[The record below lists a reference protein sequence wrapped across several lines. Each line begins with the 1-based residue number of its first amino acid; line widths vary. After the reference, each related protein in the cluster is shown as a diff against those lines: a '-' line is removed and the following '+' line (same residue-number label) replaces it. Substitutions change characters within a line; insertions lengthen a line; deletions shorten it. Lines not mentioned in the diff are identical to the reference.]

1 MKTTKIVLAVVFS
14 IVCIGMSWGQQRVI
28 YGYDAAGN
36 RVTRDFEPLENI
48 YEYGTITLTQ
58 DTEEEW
64 SPAIN
69 FINTYTN
76 PVVVMGPPSYNGADE
91 STLRIKDVTTNSFKC
106 QLDEWENLDGAHT
119 EEQFSYLV
127 VEAGVH
133 KFGDL
138 LVQAGIIENVNYS
151 IYHGYDFSHASFS
164 PVFDNTPVILSQIVT
179 YNNESNNIPSVT
191 RIYNATEQLFDITIQ
206 PSENHIS
213 VPETEDVAYIA
224 IEPGSTLLE
233 DTYVFEA
240 DHTGDYVSSSWYNI
254 SYSSMNNPAFLAQ
267 IQTFDAMDPAGLRY
281 RNLTNNSVE
290 VFCEEEQTHDNEK
303 IHTDENV
310 GYLLIENTQ
319 IQQKKLQLEEPI
331 AFTDTTRVI
340 QQDSIMAQPS
350 SADDIHIYPNPNN
363 GKFTI
368 EIHDDFWNG
377 GTARVCTQDGSVIT
391 TFSIHT
397 NRYEYTI
404 PNATPGHYVVQFY
417 KGKKQY
423 SRIITVE

>member
-14 IVCIGMSWGQQRVI
+14 IVCIGMSWGQQRVV

-36 RVTRDFEPLENI
+36 RVTRDFEPVESI
-48 YEYGTITLTQ
+48 YEYGTISLTQ
-58 DTEEEW
+58 DQSYEW
-64 SPAIN
+64 TAIN
-69 FINTYTN
+69 LINNYTN
-76 PVVVMGPPSYNGADE
+76 PVIVLGPATRKYENDE
-91 STLRIKDVTTNSFKC
+91 VTLRVKDVTSNSFNC
-106 QLDEWENLDGAHT
+106 QLDEWENLDGPHA
-119 EEQFSYLV
+119 EEDFSYLV
-127 VEAGVH
+127 VEEGVH

-138 LVQAGIIENVNYS
+138 LVQAGIVENVYFDAS
-151 IYHGYDFSHASFS
+151 LPFKQVTYDHAFES
-164 PVFDNTPVILSQIVT
+164 TPVILSQIVT
-179 YNNESNNIPSVT
+179 YNDYVT
-191 RIYNATEQLFDITIQ
+191 LVPRVKDTDSEKFKIIVQ
-206 PSENHIS
+206 PSENYQHQNYS
-213 VPETEDVAYIA
+213 LQETEDVAYIA
-224 IEPGSTLLE
+224 IEHGSTLLE
-233 DTYVFEA
+233 DTYVLEA
-240 DHTGDYVSSSWYNI
+240 DHTGDYVSSSSWYNI

-267 IQTFDAMDPAGLRY
+267 IQTFDGSDPAGLKY
-281 RNLTNNSVE
+281 RNLTDNSVE
-290 VFCEEEQTHDNEK
+290 ILCEEERTYDTEK

-340 QQDSIMAQPS
+340 QQDSITPQP

-404 PNATPGHYVVQFY
+404 PNAIPGHYVVQFY